1 MINQVFGMILMTVSG
16 AIQGWAMEHMIE
28 HKNPKISVK
37 KRMIFW
43 FVLSAIASF
52 LNVFSNNALMTQ
64 TFRQLFYFGS
74 VLFALKFFYKDP
86 VWRRMLAMF
95 LVFFAFTMS
104 EFGMVFAYQFQG
116 IDFEL
121 LQDRTNAMAVVFI
134 AIGSLIT
141 CISTLIIVSLW
152 KKVFQKGNRFEYT
165 WFIIGYSIYQY
176 FSQFI
181 MTNSIYDSNINNSE
195 VIVVFIGMICL
206 IVLLFTVFSQV
217 EKQGMR
223 VKLSEERLRNSLEK
237 IHYDEVR
244 NRRNQ
249 MEEILNNYKEELLNV
264 KKMLKEKQLKE
275 SGYVLESMIRLMEK
289 TKEYPYSSIPVVNAL
304 IFEKEKICQDNNI
317 DLQVDLKFPEGINDN
332 HIDIC
337 CIISNMLDNA
347 IRACEQVKNS
357 EITLTA
363 VMKRGYLII
372 KCENPSVKAPGLKPE
387 GTGYGLK
394 ILKGIAERYSG
405 DFQTTYENHI
415 FTSQIILKV

>member
-52 LNVFSNNALMTQ
+52 LNVFSNNALVTQ
-64 TFRQLFYFGS
+64 TFRQILYGGC

-86 VWRRMLAMF
+86 VWRRILAMF

-104 EFGMVFAYQFQG
+104 EFGMVLAYQFQG

-121 LQDRTNAMAVVFI
+121 LQDRTNAIAVIFI
-134 AIGSLIT
+134 AIGSLIS
-141 CISTLIIVSLW
+141 CISTLIVVILW
-152 KKVFQKGNRFEYT
+152 KKAFQKGNRFEYT
-165 WFIIGYSIYQY
+165 WFIIGYAFYQY

-181 MTNSIYDSNINNSE
+181 MANSIYDSNINNSE
-195 VIVVFIGMICL
+195 VIVVSVGMICL

-223 VKLSEERLRNSLEK
+223 VKLSEESLKNNLEK

-249 MEEILNNYKEELLNV
+249 MQEILSDYKEELLNV
-264 KKMLKEKQLKE
+264 KKMLNKKQLKE
-275 SGYVLESMIRLMEK
+275 SGYALESMIRRMDK
-289 TKEYPYSSIPVVNAL
+289 TKEYPYCSIPVVNAL
-304 IFEKEKICQDNNI
+304 ISEKQKVCQDNNI
-317 DLQVDLKFPEGINDN
+317 DLQVNLKFPEGINVN
-332 HIDIC
+332 YIDIC

-347 IRACEQVKNS
+347 IRACEQVTKS
-357 EITLTA
+357 EIGLTA
-363 VMKRGYLII
+363 VIKKGYLII
-372 KCENPSVKAPGLKPE
+372 KCENPSVKAPELKPE

-405 DFQTTYENHI
+405 DFQTTYENHK